1 LTRLEDDAELL
12 RNRLRRRYAVG
23 HRQGRVLREIEALR
37 VEVKELRA
45 SRARLAVTND
55 ADRRSIE
62 RALHDGV
69 QQQLVGL
76 AANLEL
82 AFGALDVDPAEA
94 KRLLTDMGRDAQAA
108 MDETRRLAERI
119 YPPLLESGGMR
130 VALRSAAAGA
140 RVPIRI
146 EIAGDATYPPEIAGA
161 MFFCCLDVLERAAAG
176 TTAMVTLRNEAGTL
190 AFEIVTEGEVDLDP
204 LPMRDRIE
212 ALGGRL
218 TVGGSDKGT
227 RVAGSLPI
235 SR

>member
-1 LTRLEDDAELL
+1 M
-12 RNRLRRRYAVG
+12 G
-23 HRQGRVLREIEALR
+23 HRQARVLREIDALR
-37 VEVKELRA
+37 VEVTELRA

-82 AFGALDVDPAEA
+82 AFGALDADPAEA

-218 TVGGSDKGT
+218 TVGRSDKGT

>member
-1 LTRLEDDAELL
+1 M
-12 RNRLRRRYAVG
+12 G

>member
-1 LTRLEDDAELL
+1 
-12 RNRLRRRYAVG
+12 
-23 HRQGRVLREIEALR
+23 LR
-37 VEVKELRA
+37 VEVKELHA
-45 SRARLAVTND
+45 SRARLAVSND
-55 ADRRSIE
+55 AYRRSIE

-82 AFGALDVDPAEA
+82 ALGALDVDPVEA
-94 KRLLTDMGRDAQAA
+94 KRLLTDIGRDAQAA

-130 VALRSAAAGA
+130 VALRSAATGA
-140 RVPIRI
+140 RVPTRI
-146 EIAGDATYPPEIAGA
+146 EIAGDPTYPQEIAGA
-161 MFFCCLDVLERAAAG
+161 MFFCCLDVLERASAG

-190 AFEIVTEGEVDLDP
+190 AFEIVTEGEVDLEP